1 MEKERLRNM
10 YKEVKITEKKVQ
22 ERTRR
27 AQLANQ
33 PWKGTDKQQTDTSE
47 ERKHRVPSSR
57 FSGKELVSPLPEHQ
71 GGRHVVEVHR

>member
-47 ERKHRVPSSR
+47 ERKQSS
-57 FSGKELVSPLPEHQ
+57 
-71 GGRHVVEVHR
+71 